1 MTEQTVNAAG
11 DTIDPRE
18 PKLPAWARQ
27 LLETERR
34 RAHSA
39 EWKWNEYV
47 DEHQHAHSDTWVT
60 TDALDDERVE
70 YPAGTWVT
78 FNLDGVKFTVHVDRS
93 GAAAALVVHKE
104 TGTTALAVEP
114 HAANMV
120 HITPGRH

>member
-60 TDALDDERVE
+60 TGLMFGERVE
-70 YPAGTWVT
+70 YPAGTRVT
-78 FNLDGVKFTVHVDRS
+78 FSLDGDEFTVYVERTGVAAHLCVRSERSVAVHPHVS
-93 GAAAALVVHKE
+93 NV
-104 TGTTALAVEP
+104 
-114 HAANMV
+114 V